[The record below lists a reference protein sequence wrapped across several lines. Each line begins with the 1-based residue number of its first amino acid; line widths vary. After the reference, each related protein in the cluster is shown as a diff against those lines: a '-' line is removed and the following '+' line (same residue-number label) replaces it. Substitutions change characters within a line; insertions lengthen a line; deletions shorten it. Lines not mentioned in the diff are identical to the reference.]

1 MVIISEVCLYVHCN
15 NLLHALRQIM
25 VQTTR
30 LRDRSL
36 FYGLLGAIV
45 IAVGSIAG
53 PLIGKYGLKLSDII
67 LLTLL

>member
-1 MVIISEVCLYVHCN
+1 
-15 NLLHALRQIM
+15 M